1 MSFIKDVRKIV
12 CCSLGAGFKVYK
24 SAYDVGYKCAVIE
37 MEKALKDLK
46 P

>member
-1 MSFIKDVRKIV
+1 MTIVKDIRKII
-12 CCSLGAGFKVYK
+12 CCGLGTMVKQYK
-24 SAYDVGYKCAVIE
+24 TAYDVGYKCAVIE

>member
-1 MSFIKDVRKIV
+1 MTFFKDLRKMV
-12 CCSLGAGFKVYK
+12 CCGLGAVFKTYK

-37 MEKALKDLK
+37 MEKALRGLK